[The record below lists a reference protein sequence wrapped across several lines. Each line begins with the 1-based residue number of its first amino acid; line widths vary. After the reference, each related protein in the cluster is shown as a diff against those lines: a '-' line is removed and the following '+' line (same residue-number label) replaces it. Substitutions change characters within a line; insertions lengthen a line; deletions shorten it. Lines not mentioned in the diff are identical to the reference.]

1 MTETTPASNDYWNPL
16 RKMTMTIC
24 CPECRHV
31 YKVPDSG
38 VEYCPL
44 CGWKGRWKQETAQ
57 EDEITREIEHLALRS
72 GH

>member
-1 MTETTPASNDYWNPL
+1 
-16 RKMTMTIC
+16 MTIS
-24 CPECRHV
+24 CPECQHI

-44 CGWKGRWKQETAQ
+44 CDWKGRWKQETAP